1 MYKVLLCQVYPLRQ
15 GISDNCT
22 NISVTN
28 LWGAISAKKGAI
40 ASLVVRLVSRKE

>member
-1 MYKVLLCQVYPLRQ
+1 MLLRQAYPLRQ
-15 GISDNCT
+15 GISENCT

-40 ASLVVRLVSRKE
+40 ASLLVRLVSGKE